1 MPQIQT
7 ILFIPTIMHIILQ
20 NPGISGQWSLIWWM
34 VWCQLCLWMQ
44 KACSLPTLLLL
55 LTLLILHVRDGG
67 QGPSYSLVSDF
78 VSFCKSFVCKLPAE
92 NDAKH
97 HVPDQLPRLVTE
109 PG

>member
-1 MPQIQT
+1 
-7 ILFIPTIMHIILQ
+7 
-20 NPGISGQWSLIWWM
+20 M
-34 VWCQLCLWMQ
+34 VLDLVDGVLPIVLVDAKGPCQP
-44 KACSLPTLLLL
+44 ASSLPSNT
-55 LTLLILHVRDGG
+55 TQAILHVRDGG
-67 QGPSYSLVSDF
+67 QGPNYSLVSDF

>member
-20 NPGISGQWSLIWWM
+20 KPGISGQWSLIWWM

-44 KACSLPTLLLL
+44 KALANPPPHCL
-55 LTLLILHVRDGG
+55 LTLHKPFFTSEMVVRD
-67 QGPSYSLVSDF
+67 LTTDF
-78 VSFCKSFVCKLPAE
+78 VSFCKSFVCKLPAG